1 MSNINKINISG
12 TTYDIS
18 PSPNGILN
26 QFTSH
31 DTSNPSSY
39 ISVNKINPSIDTIGT
54 IFTKMTDLVKN
65 TRYIF
70 NELGR
75 ANISTGSTHNYSL
88 TINQLLVDPNSQD
101 THVDTHNHSADELP
115 ITNVLINSSSYIPSS
130 PLVYEIEEDIL
141 QAGSSPVFEIGEDL
155 VAEVSVGGISQGDS
169 INETDLLT
177 YLVRTILNT
186 SSS

>member
-1 MSNINKINISG
+1 MSNIKKINVSG
-12 TTYDIS
+12 VTYDIS
-18 PSPNGILN
+18 PSPNGILD
-26 QFTSH
+26 QFISP
-31 DTSNPSSY
+31 DISNPSLY
-39 ISVNKINPSIDTIGT
+39 TQVNKINPSVDTIGT
-54 IFTKMTDLVKN
+54 IFTKMTDLIKN

-75 ANISTGSTHNYSL
+75 ANISTGDDYSL

-101 THVDTHNHSADELP
+101 THVDTHSHSVDELP
-115 ITNVLINSSSYIPSS
+115 ITNVLVNSSSYIPSL

-155 VAEVSVGGISQGDS
+155 VAEVSVGGINQGDS
-169 INETDLLT
+169 INETDLLA

>member
-1 MSNINKINISG
+1 MRER
-12 TTYDIS
+12 
-18 PSPNGILN
+18 
-26 QFTSH
+26 
-31 DTSNPSSY
+31 
-39 ISVNKINPSIDTIGT
+39 
-54 IFTKMTDLVKN
+54 VKN
-65 TRYIF
+65 TRYMF

-75 ANISTGSTHNYSL
+75 TNISTERNHNL

-101 THVDTHNHSADELP
+101 THVDTHSHSADELP